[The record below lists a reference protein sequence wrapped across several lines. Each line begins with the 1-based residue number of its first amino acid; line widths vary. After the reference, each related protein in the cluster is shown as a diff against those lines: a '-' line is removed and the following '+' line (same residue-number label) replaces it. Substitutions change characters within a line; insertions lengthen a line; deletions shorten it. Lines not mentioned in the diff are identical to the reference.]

1 MSNAIYRK
9 ISTISPATEFRDQT
23 RLLGFN
29 NDSTTNVFPS
39 NTLTSYMRD
48 KLGINNITSDISNA
62 KNAIKELKPTVI
74 QHTTRIDEI
83 SEDIQTLSGNVKTL
97 STSIQTETESRE
109 TKDNEIT
116 TRINNLEN
124 TLTNQI
130 TVIKTT
136 PATANAFGM
145 IKLGFTVDQSSKKY
159 PVQLQNNQAFVQVPW
174 YAGEIDENQIREI
187 VENYLTDDNIYNAI
201 TSNRTNITNI
211 SNDIWKEADP
221 EDPESEDGIL
231 ARLDSIEDVVDYIGY
246 FDDDNDLIS
255 GLIYDTNISVGNLCI
270 EIENL
275 SATVSNTFIP
285 ASNIV
290 TGIGEADD
298 KVASQSLVN
307 NLSAT
312 VSNTFIPASNIV
324 TGIGE
329 ADDKVASQS
338 LVNNLSATV
347 SSDYVK
353 KEDLDKYY
361 VKKEGLDKLI
371 ADKINEILSQSSM
384 T

>member
-1 MSNAIYRK
+1 MSNAIYKK

-39 NTLTSYMRD
+39 YTLTSYMRD
-48 KLGINNITSDISNA
+48 KLDINNITSDISNA
-62 KNAIKELKPTVI
+62 KNAINELKPTVI

-83 SEDIQTLSGNVKTL
+83 SGDIETLSGNVTTL

-116 TRINNLEN
+116 ASINNLES

-130 TVIKTT
+130 NAIKTT
-136 PATANAFGM
+136 PATTDNFGM
-145 IKLGFTVDQSSKKY
+145 IKLGFIADQTAKKY
-159 PVQLQNNQAFVQVPW
+159 PVELLKGQAFVQVPW

-201 TSNRTNITNI
+201 TSNSTNITNI

-231 ARLDSIEDVVDYIGY
+231 ARLDSIEDVVDDIAY
-246 FDDDNDLIS
+246 FDDNDDLIS

-275 SATVSNTFIP
+275 SATVS
-285 ASNIV
+285 S
-290 TGIGEADD
+290 
-298 KVASQSLVN
+298 
-307 NLSAT
+307 
-312 VSNTFIPASNIV
+312 TFIPASNIV

>member
-1 MSNAIYRK
+1 MSYVIYKK

-39 NTLTSYMRD
+39 YTLTSYMQD
-48 KLGINNITSDISNA
+48 KLGINTITTDINKA
-62 KNAIKELKPTVI
+62 KEDIVELKPTVN

-83 SEDIQTLSGNVKTL
+83 SGGIKTLSGNVKTL

-116 TRINNLEN
+116 ASINNLKN

-130 TVIKTT
+130 NAIKTT
-136 PATANAFGM
+136 PATIDNFGM
-145 IKLGFTVDQSSKKY
+145 IKLGFIADQTAKKY
-159 PVQLQNNQAFVQVPW
+159 PVELLKGQAFVQVPW
-174 YAGEIDENQIREI
+174 VSGEINEDQIGEI
-187 VENYLTDDNIYNAI
+187 VEKYLGDDNIYNAL
-201 TSNRTNITNI
+201 TANNANITNI
-211 SNDIWKEADP
+211 STEIWKAADP

-231 ARLDSIEDVVDYIGY
+231 ARLDSIEDVVDDIAY

-275 SATVSNTFIP
+275 SATVS
-285 ASNIV
+285 
-290 TGIGEADD
+290 
-298 KVASQSLVN
+298 
-307 NLSAT
+307 
-312 VSNTFIPASNIV
+312 
-324 TGIGE
+324 
-329 ADDKVASQS
+329 
-338 LVNNLSATV
+338 
-347 SSDYVK
+347 SD
-353 KEDLDKYY
+353 Y

-371 ADKINEILSQSSM
+371 EDKINEILSQSSM

>member
-1 MSNAIYRK
+1 MSDIIYKK
-9 ISTISPATEFRDQT
+9 ISTISPATDFNNQT
-23 RLLGFN
+23 MLLGFN
-29 NDSTTNVFPS
+29 NNETTNVFPS
-39 NTLTSYMRD
+39 YTLTSYMLN
-48 KLGINNITSDISNA
+48 KLGINSITSDINNT
-62 KNAIKELKPTVI
+62 KNDIGKLEPTVS

-83 SEDIQTLSGNVKTL
+83 SGDIKTLSGNVKTL
-97 STSIQTETESRE
+97 STSIQTETTNRE
-109 TKDNEIT
+109 DKDNEILAS
-116 TRINNLEN
+116 INNLES
-124 TLTNQI
+124 TLTTQI
-130 TVIKTT
+130 NAIKTT
-136 PATANAFGM
+136 PATAKDFGM

-174 YAGEIDENQIREI
+174 VSGKIDENQIREI
-187 VENYLTDDNIYNAI
+187 VENYLTDINIYNVI
-201 TSNRTNITNI
+201 NSNRINITNI

-221 EDPESEDGIL
+221 EDPESEDGIIS
-231 ARLDSIEDVVDYIGY
+231 RLYSIEDVVDYIAY

-255 GLIYDTNISVGNLCI
+255 GLIYDTNISVENLCI

-275 SATVSNTFIP
+275 SATVSNTFIS

-290 TGIGEADD
+290 TD
-298 KVASQSLVN
+298 
-307 NLSAT
+307 
-312 VSNTFIPASNIV
+312 
-324 TGIGE
+324 IGE

-361 VKKEGLDKLI
+361 VKKEELDKYI

>member
-1 MSNAIYRK
+1 MSDVIYKK
-9 ISTISPATEFRDQT
+9 ISTISPATEFSDQT

-29 NDSTTNVFPS
+29 NNETTNVFPS
-39 NTLTSYMRD
+39 YTLTSYMRN
-48 KLGINNITSDISNA
+48 KLGINSITSDINNT
-62 KNAIKELKPTVI
+62 KNDIGKLEPTVS

-83 SEDIQTLSGNVKTL
+83 SGDIKALSGNVKTL
-97 STSIQTETESRE
+97 STSIQTETTNRE
-109 TKDNEIT
+109 DKDNEISAS
-116 TRINNLEN
+116 INNLES
-124 TLTNQI
+124 TLTTQI
-130 TVIKTT
+130 NAIKTT
-136 PATANAFGM
+136 PATANDFGM

-174 YAGEIDENQIREI
+174 VSGEIDENKIGDI
-187 VENYLTDDNIYNAI
+187 VKNYLNDNIYNTI

-231 ARLDSIEDVVDYIGY
+231 ARLDSIEDVVDDIAY
-246 FDDDNDLIS
+246 FDNDNDLIS

-275 SATVSNTFIP
+275 SATVSNTFIS

-290 TGIGEADD
+290 TDIGEADD

-312 VSNTFIPASNIV
+312 VSSTFISASNIA
-324 TGIGE
+324 TAIGE

-353 KEDLDKYY
+353 KEELDKY
-361 VKKEGLDKLI
+361 I

-384 T
+384 A

>member
-1 MSNAIYRK
+1 MSDVIYKK
-9 ISTISPATEFRDQT
+9 ISTISPATDFRDST
-23 RLLGFN
+23 KLLGFN
-29 NDSTTNVFPS
+29 NEETTNVFPS
-39 NTLTSYMRD
+39 YMLTSYMRD
-48 KLGINNITSDISNA
+48 KLGINSITSDINRI
-62 KNAIKELKPTVI
+62 NNLNPTVS
-74 QHTTRIDEI
+74 QNTTRIDEI
-83 SEDIQTLSGNVKTL
+83 SGDIETLSGNVTTL

-109 TKDNEIT
+109 TNDNEIT
-116 TRINNLEN
+116 TRINNLES

-130 TVIKTT
+130 NTIKTT
-136 PATANAFGM
+136 PATVNDFGM
-145 IKLGFTVDQSSKKY
+145 IKLGFTADQRSKKY

-174 YAGEIDENQIREI
+174 VSGEIDENQIREI

-201 TSNRTNITNI
+201 ISNKTNITNI
-211 SNDIWKEADP
+211 STEIWKAADP

-231 ARLDSIEDVVDYIGY
+231 VRLDSIEDVVDDIAY
-246 FDDDNDLIS
+246 FDDDNNLTS

-275 SATVSNTFIP
+275 SATVSSTFIST
-285 ASNIV
+285 SNIV
-290 TGIGEADD
+290 TDIGEA
-298 KVASQSLVN
+298 N
-307 NLSAT
+307 
-312 VSNTFIPASNIV
+312 
-324 TGIGE
+324 
-329 ADDKVASQS
+329 DKVASQS

-361 VKKEGLDKLI
+361 VKKEELDKYI